1 MNLVLRFECNNDDYV
16 FNVILAGY
24 EGYAV
29 RHIVHIV
36 QCIERVVVRYITVY
50 PYIGRGFYWSNER
63 VSVRKKGIPSPSTLV
78 TKADFFLE
86 R

>member
-1 MNLVLRFECNNDDYV
+1 L
-16 FNVILAGY
+16 NVIMTIMYLTSYLAGY

-50 PYIGRGFYWSNER
+50 PYVGRGFL
-63 VSVRKKGIPSPSTLV
+63 LV
-78 TKADFFLE
+78 
-86 R
+86 